1 MYYCLLF
8 GFLLVELIFVVE
20 NEGCIGA
27 WRHGQLLHQKCCAM
41 GFGGHYW
48 LTIVFIEFHVYGSKH
63 VVQFEKIL
71 IPKCLFLLQ
80 ILKKYRDF
88 LENENLPY
96 YWNKYFNLVKYV
108 DSATVNTIYKK
119 INQIINDI
127 ERNVNND
134 PMVVAKYLSKFLMT
148 LLMNL

>member
-1 MYYCLLF
+1 MGHDVMVSYFIKNVALWA
-8 GFLLVELIFVVE
+8 LVDITDLPSYSLSFMFMAVSTLY
-20 NEGCIGA
+20 NL
-27 WRHGQLLHQKCCAM
+27 RKYLYLN
-41 GFGGHYW
+41 
-48 LTIVFIEFHVYGSKH
+48 
-63 VVQFEKIL
+63 
-71 IPKCLFLLQ
+71 KCLFLLQ

-127 ERNVNND
+127 ERNVNNN